1 VDPTPQ
7 NSPSKRWLRVVA
19 ALAAT
24 GLAVVLVALA
34 AVRFI
39 VVPQLPDV
47 ESIRDLQLQVPLRIF
62 TRDGRM
68 IGEFG
73 AERRAPLK
81 YSEVPQPLIH
91 AFLDAEDERFFEH
104 PGVDWQGLLRAAVK
118 LASTGEKAQGGSTIT
133 MQLARN
139 VFLSSEKTYG
149 RKLREILLAIRIEH
163 ELTKEQ
169 ILETYLNKI
178 FLGNRAY
185 GVGAAA
191 QIYFGRDVHDLTL
204 SQMATL
210 AGLPKA
216 PSRDNPASNPGR
228 AHDRRNYVLRRMR
241 ELNHITQAEYDA
253 AVHEPIVVAKAAAA
267 GVEVEAYYVA
277 EMARADLYARYG
289 EAAYTDGYIVTT
301 TVDAKQQIA
310 ANAAVRRGILA
321 YEERHGWSGA
331 EAHLSE
337 AAMAELAASDPE
349 QLFSELDERPP
360 LSSLPAAAV
369 IEWNPRLLK
378 VRTREFGVLE
388 IAPDGFGWANI
399 QEKNKLKPGD
409 VVRVWRDTKG
419 WRLAQIPQVQ
429 SALVAVDPH
438 DGAVR
443 ALVGGFDF
451 FAGNYNRVL
460 QGRRNVGSGFKPFL
474 YASAL
479 AFGYTPASVFLDA
492 PVVYND
498 PGLGS
503 TWRPENDD
511 REFRGPM
518 RLREALVHSRNLVSV
533 RVLQAIG
540 LGFATDFVSKFGMP
554 RDRLP
559 HDLTMAL
566 GSATLAPIE
575 VAKSY
580 CVFANGGFQVE
591 PYYIDEIKR
600 TSGEQ
605 LFRANPAVACLECEK
620 AAAETPP
627 AAVATPAPASSNA
640 QPATPAV
647 ATATTPETAPAPAS
661 PEQPA
666 LAPRVIDAKI
676 IYLIDSMMHDVT
688 VRGTAHDANAL
699 GRSDLAGKT
708 GTTNDETDAWFDGFT
723 PKLVAVTWV
732 GYDQPQSLGHGE
744 VGGRVA
750 VPIWMDFMR
759 VALKDVPEV
768 HLPRPPGIV
777 NVRVNADT
785 GLLAHPGE
793 TAVDEIVQADH
804 IPESGKTP
812 PPGEQEQQQPEEIF

>member
-1 VDPTPQ
+1 MDSIPD
-7 NSPSKRWLRVVA
+7 NSPLKRWLRVTAVLAGA
-19 ALAAT
+19 ALAF
-24 GLAVVLVALA
+24 VLVALL
-34 AVRFI
+34 AVRLI
-39 VVPQLPDV
+39 IVPQLPDV
-47 ESIRDLQLQVPLRIF
+47 QSIRDLQLQVPLRIF
-62 TRDGRM
+62 TSDGKM

-81 YSEVPQPLIH
+81 YAELPQPLIH

-104 PGVDWQGLLRAAVK
+104 PGVDWQGLLRAALK

-149 RKLREILLAIRIEH
+149 RKLREILLAMRIEH

-191 QIYFGRDVHDLTL
+191 QIYFGKDVHEL
-204 SQMATL
+204 SLAQIATL

-216 PSRDNPASNPGR
+216 PSRDNPAANPQR
-228 AHDRRNYVLRRMR
+228 AKDRRNYVLRRMR
-241 ELNHITQAEYDA
+241 ELDHITQAEYDTA
-253 AVHEPIVVAKAAAA
+253 LHEPIVVARASAA
-267 GVEVEAYYVA
+267 GVETEAYYVA
-277 EMARADLYARYG
+277 EMVRADMVARYG
-289 EAAYTDGYIVTT
+289 EAAYTDGYTVTT
-301 TVDAKQQIA
+301 TIDAQKQIA
-310 ANAAVRRGILA
+310 ANAAVRRGVVA
-321 YEERHGWSGA
+321 YEERHGWNGA

-337 AAMAELAASDPE
+337 GAIAELGAKEPE
-349 QLFSELDERPP
+349 QLFSELDDRPP

-369 IEWNPRLLK
+369 VEWSPKLVRVRARDLGVIEIS
-378 VRTREFGVLE
+378 G
-388 IAPDGFGWANI
+388 DGLAWANI
-399 QEKNKLKPGD
+399 GEKNKLKPGD
-409 VVRVWRDTKG
+409 VVRVWRDAKG

-474 YASAL
+474 YSAAL
-479 AFGYTPASVFLDA
+479 AFGYTPASIFLDA

-503 TWRPENDD
+503 AWRPENDD
-511 REFRGPM
+511 RAFRGPM
-518 RLREALVHSRNLVSV
+518 RLREALVHSINLVSV

-540 LGFATDFVSKFGMP
+540 LGYATDFVAKFGFP

-566 GSATLAPIE
+566 GSASLTPIE
-575 VAKSY
+575 VAKAY
-580 CVFANGGFQVE
+580 AVFANGGFQVE
-591 PYYIDEIKR
+591 PYFIDEIKR
-600 TSGEQ
+600 ASGEQ
-605 LFRANPAVACLECEK
+605 LFKAQPAVACLECES
-620 AAAETPP
+620 
-627 AAVATPAPASSNA
+627 PAPAA
-640 QPATPAV
+640 IPPTPPTSA
-647 ATATTPETAPAPAS
+647 ATAPPTTAPAENPPTPPPA
-661 PEQPA
+661 PVGPDGA
-666 LAPRVIDAKI
+666 PLAPRVVDARI

-688 VRGTAHDANAL
+688 VRGTAHDLNAM
-699 GRSDLAGKT
+699 GRGDLAGKT
-708 GTTNDETDAWFDGFT
+708 GTTNDETDAWFNGFT
-723 PKLVAVTWV
+723 PKLVAIVWA

-744 VGGRVA
+744 YGARVS
-750 VPIWMDFMR
+750 VPIWMDFMK
-759 VALKDVPEV
+759 VALKDVPETR
-768 HLPRPPGIV
+768 LPRPPGLV
-777 NVRVNADT
+777 NVRINPET

-793 TAVDEIVQADH
+793 NAVDEIVQADH

-812 PPGEQEQQQPEEIF
+812 APGEQEQQPPPEEIF